1 MNMGPVSAVSNKKN
15 FMNLLV
21 SGYKQDVLEELVD
34 NPDYMF
40 TVNELAE
47 KVSGSYNSVNKF
59 LRELE
64 EFNIV
69 SFRKKGSSYLVEYNQ
84 DSRYHDV
91 IKSLLRADNTPL
103 QEAAEKY
110 AEKLY
115 NESDLKDQIR
125 SIVLFGSVARGTAGP
140 NSDIDILILAEE
152 EADNEKMKSEA
163 RKYARQIHLDFEVVP
178 VVEDAREFRNNL
190 VRGKR
195 FESNVETDGIVLEG
209 EELEFED

>member
-1 MNMGPVSAVSNKKN
+1 MGPVSAVSNKKN
-15 FMNLLV
+15 FMNILV

-40 TVNELAE
+40 TVNELTE
-47 KVSGSYNSVNKF
+47 RVSGSYNSVNKF

-69 SFRKKGSSYLVEYNQ
+69 SFQKKGNSYLIEYNQ
-84 DSRYHDV
+84 DSRYHNV
-91 IKSLLRADNTPL
+91 IKSLLKADNTPL
-103 QEAAEKY
+103 EEAAEKY

-115 NESDLKDQIR
+115 NESGLKDQIR

-140 NSDIDILILAEE
+140 NSDIDILVLAEE
-152 EADNEKMKSEA
+152 DADNEKLKKEG

-178 VVEDAREFRNNL
+178 VVEDAEEFRNNL
-190 VRGKR
+190 VHGKR
-195 FESNVETDGIVLEG
+195 FETNVETDGIVLEG
-209 EELEFED
+209 EEIEFED

>member
-1 MNMGPVSAVSNKKN
+1 MAATANQSSQKN

-21 SGYKQDVLEELVD
+21 SVYKQDVLEELVD

-84 DSRYHDV
+84 SSRYHDV
-91 IKSLLRADNTPL
+91 IKSLLKADNTPL
-103 QEAAEKY
+103 EEAAKEY

-115 NESDLKDQIR
+115 NESHLKGQIR

-140 NSDIDILILAEE
+140 NSDIDILILTEE
-152 EADNEKMKSEA
+152 EADNKQLKSEA
-163 RKYARQIHLDFEVVP
+163 RRIAQKMHLDFEVVP
-178 VVEDAREFRNNL
+178 IVEGIEEFKHNLARGE
-190 VRGKR
+190 R
-195 FESNVETDGIVLEG
+195 FEKNLETDGVVLEG